1 MKRGLYWLERTRL
14 DRFDHKPIDHKSSKN
29 NQTDQMQLQSQQS
42 RSKTKSKQ
50 GSSKNCFEQC
60 LISKTTNKVYNTLCV
75 HMCIDHRPYISV
87 RPIVVL
93 RKPEEARLATISI
106 EFLSSHSIS
115 VVSFVVFPSLSAGVR
130 LNRLAFVDQSEM
142 ERKQNVT

>member
-1 MKRGLYWLERTRL
+1 
-14 DRFDHKPIDHKSSKN
+14 
-29 NQTDQMQLQSQQS
+29 
-42 RSKTKSKQ
+42 
-50 GSSKNCFEQC
+50 
-60 LISKTTNKVYNTLCV
+60 
-75 HMCIDHRPYISV
+75 MCIDDRPYISV
-87 RPIVVL
+87 RPIVAL